1 MKLAVESLKKPA
13 AAGHSP
19 AYYASLIVGV
29 ALAHG
34 VVRIFSRT
42 HILHAG
48 RHIEYEIRED
58 LHAKIISLD
67 MPYFSG
73 ERTGDIL
80 SRFSNDL
87 TNVRM
92 LLGFG
97 VLNVINTALVYIS
110 AISLMFRISPVL
122 TLYAVVPY
130 PLMILL
136 VKRVS
141 HHIFNHSKR
150 AQEELASLSSQVE
163 ENVSAAMVVKAYC
176 REDSQVE
183 AFREIGTKYLY
194 YSMKMANLRG
204 ILIPFM
210 ASIGGLG
217 TLIVLLA
224 GGARV
229 ISGELTLGDFVAF
242 NCYLAMLIW
251 PTVVLGWIL
260 NLLQRGAASMSR
272 LNAVLG
278 ARPSI
283 REPSD
288 PVVPE
293 RIFGEIEFRDLCF
306 GYNGIPLLKGISLH
320 IGKGMRTGIVGPVGS
335 GKSTLM
341 RLIAR
346 LYPVGDGQLFID
358 GIDINRIPLRK
369 LRDTIGYVPQESFLF
384 SRTIADNIA
393 YGRGDA
399 AAGEIEAAA
408 RLAQLDGDVAGF
420 PNTYGTMVGERGV
433 TLSGGQKQRTAI
445 ARALL
450 KNPAVLIL
458 DDPLSAV
465 DAGTEEEILKGL
477 AGYYGDRT
485 VLIVSHRL
493 SALRDCDLILVLDN
507 GRIREQGTH
516 EQLLAMG
523 GLYAA
528 MHREQQLRDEIAGY

>member
-1 MKLAVESLKKPA
+1 M
-13 AAGHSP
+13 
-19 AYYASLIVGV
+19 

-34 VVRIFSRT
+34 IVRIYSRT

-58 LHAKIISLD
+58 LYAKLISLD
-67 MPYFSG
+67 LPYLSG

-97 VLNVINTALVYIS
+97 VLNVVNTAIVYLS
-110 AISLMFRISPVL
+110 AITLMARLSPIL
-122 TLYAVVPY
+122 TLYAVIPY

-141 HHIFNHSKR
+141 HHIFNHSKS
-150 AQEELASLSSQVE
+150 AQEELARLSSQVE
-163 ENVSAAMVVKAYC
+163 ENVSAALVIKAYC
-176 REDSQVE
+176 REKSQVE
-183 AFREIGTKYLY
+183 TFREIAGKYLHY
-194 YSMKMANLRG
+194 CMKMANLRG

-210 ASIGGLG
+210 ASVGGLG
-217 TLIVLLA
+217 TLIVLMA
-224 GGARV
+224 GGSRV
-229 ISGELTLGDFVAF
+229 ITGQITLGDFVAF
-242 NCYLAMLIW
+242 NGYLAMLIW

-272 LNAVLG
+272 LNEVLD
-278 ARPSI
+278 ARPTV
-283 REPSD
+283 REPAD
-288 PVVPE
+288 PAKVGEIV
-293 RIFGEIEFRDLCF
+293 GEIEFRNLNF
-306 GYNGIPLLKGISLH
+306 GYEGKALLKAISLT
-320 IGKGMRTGIVGPVGS
+320 IGKGKRVGIVGPVGC
-335 GKSTLM
+335 GKSTMM

-346 LYPVGDGQLFID
+346 LYPVEDGQLFID
-358 GIDINRIPLRK
+358 GIDINRIPLAK
-369 LRDTIGYVPQESFLF
+369 LRDAIGFVPQESFLF
-384 SRTIADNIA
+384 SRTIADNIG
-393 YGRGDA
+393 YGRRDA
-399 AAGEIEAAA
+399 GSGEIEAAA
-408 RLAQLDGDVAGF
+408 RMAHLDGDVAGF
-420 PNTYGTMVGERGV
+420 PADYETMVGERGV

-465 DAGTEEEILKGL
+465 DAGTEEEILKRLSGF
-477 AGYYGDRT
+477 YGDRT

-507 GRIREQGTH
+507 GVIRERGTH
-516 EQLLAMG
+516 GELLELG

-528 MHREQQLRDEIAGY
+528 MHHEQQLRQEIEEY